1 MNRIILAV
9 TLCVSTLVGAMGAQA
24 ADLQAIMRLEGEPR
38 ERALIEGARQ
48 EGKVVMYSAMIENQ
62 ALRPLKEAFRQKYP
76 FIDVEFW
83 RADTRDL
90 INKALAEARARNMIV
105 DVIEG
110 GGVSE
115 ALLRANALEPFRL
128 PGATRLPSAMV
139 DPKGYWVATRV
150 SYFGMGYNVKLVPE
164 SEAPRTYQDLLDPKW
179 KGRMAWTAEAET
191 GSATMFISFIR
202 GWMGEQK
209 AEDYLRELGK
219 QDIANVTASP
229 REVVNKVMSG
239 EYAIALNVFLH
250 HPIISAKQGAP
261 VASQPM
267 DPILGNAS
275 VMVLAKNA
283 PHPHAALL
291 LMDFLI
297 SPEGQEVIRKAD
309 YFPSDPSIEV
319 EESVARIIPSK
330 IGMQM
335 FFLSEEELFKSR
347 AKSIELQKKYFR
359 RR

>member
-1 MNRIILAV
+1 
-9 TLCVSTLVGAMGAQA
+9 
-24 ADLQAIMRLEGEPR
+24 
-38 ERALIEGARQ
+38 
-48 EGKVVMYSAMIENQ
+48 
-62 ALRPLKEAFRQKYP
+62 
-76 FIDVEFW
+76 
-83 RADTRDL
+83 
-90 INKALAEARARNMIV
+90 
-105 DVIEG
+105 
-110 GGVSE
+110 
-115 ALLRANALEPFRL
+115 
-128 PGATRLPSAMV
+128 
-139 DPKGYWVATRV
+139 
-150 SYFGMGYNVKLVPE
+150 
-164 SEAPRTYQDLLDPKW
+164 
-179 KGRMAWTAEAET
+179 
-191 GSATMFISFIR
+191 
-202 GWMGEQK
+202 
-209 AEDYLRELGK
+209 
-219 QDIANVTASP
+219 
-229 REVVNKVMSG
+229 MSG

-261 VASQPM
+261 VASRPM

-330 IGMQM
+330 IGMQL

-347 AKSIELQKKYFR
+347 AYSIELQKKYFR

>member
-1 MNRIILAV
+1 MNRITLAV
-9 TLCVSTLVGAMGAQA
+9 MLCVSALVDTVGARAM
-24 ADLQAIMRLEGEPR
+24 DLQAVLRLEGGPR
-38 ERALIEGARQ
+38 QLALIEGARK

-90 INKALAEARARNMIV
+90 INKALAEARARNMNV

-110 GGVSE
+110 GGVSQ
-115 ALLRANALEPFRL
+115 ALLAANALEPFRL
-128 PGATRLPSAMV
+128 PRAEHLPPAMV
-139 DPKGYWVATRV
+139 DPKGFWVATRL

-164 SEAPRTYQDLLDPKW
+164 SDAPKTYQDLLDPKW

-209 AEDYLRELGK
+209 AEEYLRELGK
-219 QDIANVTASP
+219 QEIANIAASP

-239 EYAIALNVFLH
+239 EYAIALNIFLH

-275 VMVLAKNA
+275 VMVIAKNA

-297 SPEGQEVIRKAD
+297 SPEGQEVIRNAD
-309 YFPSDPSIEV
+309 YFPSDPSIEL
-319 EESVARIIPSK
+319 EASVAQIIPSK
-330 IGMQM
+330 TGMKM
-335 FFLSEEELFKSR
+335 YFLSEEELFQRR